1 MVKLKY
7 SFVILLFLSRFAQ
20 SQEGTITLDEA
31 YNLAR
36 ANYPAIKQKDLLRQT
51 AELNIQNLQK
61 NFLPQVTILGQA
73 SYQSAVTKIPFTVPG
88 FPIESPSKDQ
98 YKLSAD
104 VSQLLYDGGMTREQE
119 EIQRLNAAVEDQRV
133 EVELYRIKE
142 RINQLFLGI
151 LYLDEQSKQVELVKT
166 DLQSGIS
173 RVEAQVNNGVA
184 FRSNLNLLKAEL
196 LKNEQRLIEIRS
208 SRKGL
213 TEAMSLLTGRILP
226 EQVRLER
233 PVSRTAL
240 NEVNRPEIKLFS
252 TQDKLITQ
260 QEKIISA
267 KNLPKASL
275 FLQTGYGR
283 PALNVLKNEFDAWY
297 IGGLRLNWSLAGLYT
312 KKREKQ
318 ILDINKKIL
327 ESQKES
333 FLLNTNVQL
342 QQQQSEID
350 KLMQLIATDKEIIS
364 LRASVKEAAKA
375 QLDNGVITANDYLR
389 EVNAEDQARQFL
401 ITHQLQLLQ
410 AQINFNTISGNQ

>member
-1 MVKLKY
+1 LIY
-7 SFVILLFLSRFAQ
+7 LLVISTRAH
-20 SQEGTITLDEA
+20 SQEQTITLDQA
-31 YNLAR
+31 YDMAR
-36 ANYPAIKQKDLLRQT
+36 ANYPVIKQKDLLRQT
-51 AELNIQNLQK
+51 AQLNIENLQK
-61 NFLPQVTILGQA
+61 NFLPQVNLAGQA
-73 SYQSAVTKIPFTVPG
+73 SYQSAVTKIPLTLPG
-88 FPIESPSKDQ
+88 FSFESPSKDQ
-98 YKLSAD
+98 YKITAD

-119 EIQRLNAAVEDQRV
+119 QVQRLNAAVDDQRI
-133 EVELYRIKE
+133 EVELYRVKE
-142 RINQLFLGI
+142 RINQLYLGI
-151 LYLDEQSKQVELVKT
+151 LYLDEQVKQVELVKV
-166 DLQSGIS
+166 DLQSGIN

-196 LKNEQRLIEIRS
+196 LKNEQRLIEIIS

-213 TEAMSLLTGRILP
+213 TEAMSLLTGRNLP
-226 EQVRLER
+226 EQVKLEM
-233 PVSRTAL
+233 PG
-240 NEVNRPEIKLFS
+240 NKIPGKEVNRPEIKLFS
-252 TQDKLITQ
+252 DQDKLITQ
-260 QEKIISA
+260 QEKIIHA
-267 KNLPKASL
+267 KNLPRASL

-318 ILDINKKIL
+318 ILDINKQIL
-327 ESQKES
+327 ASQKES

-350 KLMQLIATDKEIIS
+350 KLMQLISTDKEIIN

-389 EVNAEDQARQFL
+389 EVNAEDQARQLL

-410 AQINFNTISGNQ
+410 AQINYNTISGNQ